1 MPKLFNKS
9 FYTALLLFIIVEFL
23 SFFAFYFELFNII
36 TLVLI
41 LILTAI
47 LGWIKYEFSL
57 FILLSELIIGS
68 KGYLFSIPITDE
80 NAISIRL
87 GIFLVVFVIGVI
99 KIIQDV
105 AKKKINLTRPV
116 GTPRL
121 RQGSGGQAVPTERKF
136 IFWHSRLR
144 NYYLLLL
151 VVLIWGVI
159 WALIRHNGLADIFF
173 DTNAYLY
180 FALAPILY
188 QLIKTK
194 DQIYA
199 ILKIFLA
206 SITYISLKSIFLLFA
221 FSHIVSYTRPLY
233 KWVRDSGFGEV
244 TLLQG
249 NFYRVFSQ
257 AQIYTLIGFF
267 VIFALIFL
275 IKQEWKNKNLIGL
288 YILLILSCSTLTLS
302 LSRSFWVAGAVV
314 FVLTLLIWL
323 FKFKFSLKQTTNI
336 LMICILAFAIGVGF
350 IAAAVKF
357 PWPKADVELLALS
370 SRFQITGEAAV
381 SSRWSQ
387 LPELGKAIGKHP
399 IVGSGFGQTVTYIS
413 QDPRVLETSPGGEYT
428 TYAFEWGYLDQIL
441 KFGIAGLVIF
451 LFLIYKIWQLGWKS
465 IKNIDFNF
473 DKALIVGL
481 LLGLLALLGTHMFS
495 PYLNHPLGIGYVI
508 LIGIFFE
515 IFVYERIS

>member
-1 MPKLFNKS
+1 MPKLFDKV

-36 TLVLI
+36 TFILI

-47 LGWIKYEFSL
+47 IGWIKYEFSL

-68 KGYLFSIPITDE
+68 KGHLFSIPISDE

-87 GIFLVVFVIGVI
+87 GLFLIIFMIGII
-99 KIIQDV
+99 KIIQDLI
-105 AKKKINLTRPV
+105 KK
-116 GTPRL
+116 
-121 RQGSGGQAVPTERKF
+121 EKF
-136 IFWHSRLR
+136 VFWHSKLR
-144 NYYLLLL
+144 NYYLLFGI
-151 VVLIWGVI
+151 VLIWGII
-159 WALIRHNGLADIFF
+159 WAIIRKINLTDIFF

-180 FALAPILY
+180 FGLTPILY
-188 QLIKTK
+188 QLIRKK
-194 DQIYA
+194 SQLYA
-199 ILKIFLA
+199 LLKIFLA
-206 SITYISLKSIFLLFA
+206 SITYISLKSMLLLFT

-267 VIFALIFL
+267 VIYALLFL
-275 IKQEWKNKNLIGL
+275 IKYEKRSKNLIGL
-288 YILLILSCSTLTLS
+288 LILLILTCSTLTLS
-302 LSRSFWVAGAVV
+302 LSRSFWVAGVAA
-314 FVLTLLIWL
+314 FIILLAIFIFKYQYKLKKMSKIIGASIGL
-323 FKFKFSLKQTTNI
+323 FIISIGLI
-336 LMICILAFAIGVGF
+336 IAI
-350 IAAAVKF
+350 VKF

-381 SSRWSQ
+381 SSRWAQ
-387 LPELGKAIGKHP
+387 LPELSKSIAKHP
-399 IVGSGFGQTVTYIS
+399 IIGSGFGQTVTYIS
-413 QDPRVLETSPGGEYT
+413 QDPRVLEVNPDGKYT

-441 KFGIAGLVIF
+441 KFGLAGMVIF
-451 LFLIYKIWQLGWKS
+451 ILLLYKIWKLGWQEIKS
-465 IKNIDFNF
+465 SEKPF
-473 DKALIVGL
+473 DRVLIFGL
-481 LLGLLALLGTHMFS
+481 IMGFLALLGTHMFS

-515 IFVYERIS
+515 IYSLKPQIK